1 MAYTRN
7 DYMND
12 LYISEHAH
20 GVEKTNAR
28 FRANMYERGRAGQ
41 LKGYALEKED
51 DQDPE
56 FYDVSF
62 TRVCGKVCAANELEN
77 FKTRIRDRY
86 GNYEIPE
93 GEQQLLHQISQ
104 ELRQILAFRK
114 SRNNYQAGSPQWDK
128 LQDAI
133 SVYEE
138 KLETLLSDYHSTYYK
153 PQREAENKGDDTC
166 FRLLAVVLVVLCL
179 LPVGCTASC
188 ILNG

>member
-28 FRANMYERGRAGQ
+28 FRADMYEHGRAGQ
-41 LKGYALEKED
+41 LKGYTLEKED
-51 DQDPE
+51 DLDPE

-62 TRVCGKVCAANELEN
+62 TRACEKVCTANELDN
-77 FKTRIRDRY
+77 FKTRIRDRR

-93 GEQQLLHQISQ
+93 DEQWLLRQIGQ
-104 ELRQILAFRK
+104 ELRQILAFRE
-114 SRNNYQAGSPQWDK
+114 SRHKYQAGSPQWDK

-133 SVYEE
+133 SECEE
-138 KLETLLSDYHSTYYK
+138 KLEALLSDYRSTYYK
-153 PQREAENKGDDTC
+153 PQREAGNKEDGAF

>member
-20 GVEKTNAR
+20 GIEKTNAR
-28 FRANMYERGRAGQ
+28 FRADMYERGRAGQ
-41 LKGYALEKED
+41 LEGYALEKED

-62 TRVCGKVCAANELEN
+62 TRACGKVCTANELEN
-77 FKTRIRDRY
+77 FKTRIRDRHDNY
-86 GNYEIPE
+86 G
-93 GEQQLLHQISQ
+93 
-104 ELRQILAFRK
+104 ILAFRK

-133 SVYEE
+133 NVYEE

-153 PQREAENKGDDTC
+153 PQRETENRGDDTC